1 MRNAVG
7 RTYPQIST
15 LLAFEAAGRLGSFSE
30 AAGELG
36 LTQSAVS
43 QQIRKLEELTGQRL
57 FLRKGT
63 GVRLTGA
70 GELLFKT
77 VGTTLAELAA
87 GFDRIEPYKNKNSVV
102 IACPADF
109 ARGWLAPRL
118 EDLRQRRPTVEIWL
132 VTKVEYR
139 EIDRID
145 VDLII
150 SNRPIHLADVDCVP
164 LLEDRSV
171 AVCGRQMAPR
181 LQKFAFPAVLEQAP
195 LLMLEAEP
203 EWGGLLR
210 GVKARGKPFNRAATV
225 DDSFVL
231 LDAVERGLGI
241 GYLSTIVASAAIQE
255 GRIASLP
262 AVPARARERLWIM
275 RTRLKPRTP
284 VADFAFD
291 WMLESAQT
299 VISGR
304 LILCALVLI
313 VDRRLAC
320 DTGLRRSA

>member
-1 MRNAVG
+1 MANMTNRP
-7 RTYPQIST
+7 YPQIGT

-43 QQIRKLEELTGQRL
+43 QQMRKLEELTGQRL

-63 GVRLTGA
+63 GVRQTGA

-77 VGTTLAELAA
+77 VGKTLAELGA
-87 GFDRIEPYKNKNSVV
+87 GFDRIEPYKSKNSVV

-109 ARGWLAPRL
+109 ARGWLTPRL
-118 EDLRQRRPTVEIWL
+118 AELRRRRPNVEIWL
-132 VTKVEYR
+132 VTTTQYR

-150 SNRPIHLADVDCVP
+150 SPRPIHLADVDCVA
-164 LLEDRSV
+164 LLEDQSV
-171 AVCGRQMAPR
+171 AVVGRR
-181 LQKFAFPAVLEQAP
+181 LATRLLKVGFPAVVEQAP

-210 GVKARGKPFNRAATV
+210 EVRTRGKPLNRAATV
-225 DDSFVL
+225 DDGFVL
-231 LDAVERGLGI
+231 LDAVERELGI
-241 GYLSTIVASAAIQE
+241 GYVSRVAADAALAE
-255 GRIASLP
+255 GRVVALP
-262 AVPARARERLWIM
+262 AVPARPRERLWLM

-284 VADFAFD
+284 VADFAFA
-291 WMLESAQT
+291 WLRESAARAD
-299 VISGR
+299 SKG
-304 LILCALVLI
+304 
-313 VDRRLAC
+313 
-320 DTGLRRSA
+320 

>member
-1 MRNAVG
+1 MANMSNRPF
-7 RTYPQIST
+7 PQIGT

-43 QQIRKLEELTGQRL
+43 QQMRKLEELTGQRL

-77 VGTTLAELAA
+77 VGKTLVELGA
-87 GFDRIEPYKNKNSVV
+87 GFDRIEPYKSKNSVV

-109 ARGWLAPRL
+109 ARGWLAPKL
-118 EDLRQRRPTVEIWL
+118 GELRRRRPNVEIWL
-132 VTKVEYR
+132 VTKTEYR

-145 VDLII
+145 VDLIV
-150 SNRPIHLADVDCVP
+150 SPRPIHLADVDCVP
-164 LLEDRSV
+164 LLEDSSI
-171 AVCGRQMAPR
+171 AVCGTR
-181 LQKFAFPAVLEQAP
+181 LAARLGKLAFPAVVEQAP
-195 LLMLEAEP
+195 LLMLESEP

-210 GVKARGKPFNRAATV
+210 EVRTRARPLNRAATV

-231 LDAVERGLGI
+231 LDAIERDLGI
-241 GYLSTIVASAAIQE
+241 GYVSRVVASAALEQ
-255 GRIASLP
+255 GRIVALP
-262 AVPARARERLWIM
+262 AVPSRGRERLWLM

-291 WMLESAQT
+291 WLRECAANGK
-299 VISGR
+299 GR
-304 LILCALVLI
+304 
-313 VDRRLAC
+313 
-320 DTGLRRSA
+320 G